1 MRSNIG
7 RTPFPPGLN
16 LAESGVHESFS
27 CEDLGSTFH
36 MHSKMAVEGDGNTSS
51 KKAAL
56 DYSFL
61 KGFAAGVVFSHVN
74 KRLILG
80 LVAGTLTGA
89 YIQQNYEG
97 IPNVEDMAKRFVQSI
112 RDAMNKKKP

>member
-1 MRSNIG
+1 
-7 RTPFPPGLN
+7 
-16 LAESGVHESFS
+16 
-27 CEDLGSTFH
+27 
-36 MHSKMAVEGDGNTSS
+36 MHSKMAVEADGNKSS
-51 KKAAL
+51 EKAAL

>member
-1 MRSNIG
+1 VNN
-7 RTPFPPGLN
+7 RTSVT
-16 LAESGVHESFS
+16 SGVT
-27 CEDLGSTFH
+27 DFH
-36 MHSKMAVEGDGNTSS
+36 ARTWDQLPLSHSKMAVEGDDTSS

-89 YIQQNYEG
+89 YLQQNYDG

>member
-1 MRSNIG
+1 MTCSSIYGDGNSMWILHFVYIG
-7 RTPFPPGLN
+7 
-16 LAESGVHESFS
+16 HEFI
-27 CEDLGSTFH
+27 TIFQ
-36 MHSKMAVEGDGNTSS
+36 MKAKMAVEGDTSS

-61 KGFAAGVVFSHVN
+61 KGFAAGVVFSHIN

-112 RDAMNKKKP
+112 RDAMNEKKP

>member
-1 MRSNIG
+1 MFEREN
-7 RTPFPPGLN
+7 
-16 LAESGVHESFS
+16 
-27 CEDLGSTFH
+27 LGSSSK
-36 MHSKMAVEGDGNTSS
+36 SKMAAEGSDDKS

-56 DYSFL
+56 DYSML

-74 KRLILG
+74 KRLVLG

-97 IPNVEDMAKRFVQSI
+97 IPNVEEMAKRFVQSI
-112 RDAMNKKKP
+112 RDAMNKKKS

>member
-1 MRSNIG
+1 
-7 RTPFPPGLN
+7 
-16 LAESGVHESFS
+16 
-27 CEDLGSTFH
+27 
-36 MHSKMAVEGDGNTSS
+36 MHAKMAVEGDETSS

-80 LVAGTLTGA
+80 LFAGTLTGA

-97 IPNVEDMAKRFVQSI
+97 IPNVEDMAKRFMQSI
-112 RDAMNKKKP
+112 RDAMNTKKP

>member
-1 MRSNIG
+1 
-7 RTPFPPGLN
+7 
-16 LAESGVHESFS
+16 
-27 CEDLGSTFH
+27 
-36 MHSKMAVEGDGNTSS
+36 MHAKMTVEGDETSS

-97 IPNVEDMAKRFVQSI
+97 IPNVEDTAKRFVQSI

>member
-1 MRSNIG
+1 
-7 RTPFPPGLN
+7 
-16 LAESGVHESFS
+16 
-27 CEDLGSTFH
+27 
-36 MHSKMAVEGDGNTSS
+36 MAVEDDTSS
-51 KKAAL
+51 KKATL

-61 KGFAAGVVFSHVN
+61 KGFAFAVVFSHVN
-74 KRLILG
+74 KRFILG

-97 IPNVEDMAKRFVQSI
+97 IPNVEDMTKRFVQSI

>member
-1 MRSNIG
+1 
-7 RTPFPPGLN
+7 
-16 LAESGVHESFS
+16 
-27 CEDLGSTFH
+27 
-36 MHSKMAVEGDGNTSS
+36 MAVEGDDSSSS

-61 KGFAAGVVFSHVN
+61 KGFVAGVVFSHVN

-80 LVAGTLTGA
+80 LLVGTLTGA

-97 IPNVEDMAKRFVQSI
+97 LPNVEETAKRLAQSI
-112 RDAMNKKKP
+112 REALDKNKS

>member
-1 MRSNIG
+1 MTCVNLSA
-7 RTPFPPGLN
+7 RTWGQV
-16 LAESGVHESFS
+16 SK
-27 CEDLGSTFH
+27 
-36 MHSKMAVEGDGNTSS
+36 SKMAAGGGDNS

-97 IPNVEDMAKRFVQSI
+97 IPNVEETAKRFVQSI
-112 RDAMNKKKP
+112 RDAMNKRKS